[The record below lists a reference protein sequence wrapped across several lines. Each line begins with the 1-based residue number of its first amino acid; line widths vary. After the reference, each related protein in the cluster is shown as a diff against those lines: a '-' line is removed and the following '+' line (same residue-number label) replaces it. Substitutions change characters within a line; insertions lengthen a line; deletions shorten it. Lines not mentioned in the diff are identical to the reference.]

1 MKTYSEMTPAE
12 RLALRIAQNRAID
25 AKIAEK
31 SPVVNKHA
39 SSKVIDSKP
48 ATKAEVG
55 SKSAPVMGIR
65 RLGRG

>member
-31 SPVVNKHA
+31 GHVVNKHA
-39 SSKVIDSKP
+39 NKIAESKP

>member
-31 SPVVNKHA
+31 GTVVNKHA
-39 SSKVIDSKP
+39 SNKIADSK
-48 ATKAEVG
+48 AGTKAEIG